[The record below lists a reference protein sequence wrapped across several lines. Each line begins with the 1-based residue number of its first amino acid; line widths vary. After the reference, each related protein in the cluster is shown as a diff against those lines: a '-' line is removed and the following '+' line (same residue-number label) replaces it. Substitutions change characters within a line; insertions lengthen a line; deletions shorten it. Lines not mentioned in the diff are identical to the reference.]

1 MAFHMVNAHF
11 RDIDTIM
18 LGMRAGMRLVNAG
31 ILDVAGLMTHI
42 FPLAGI
48 AEAFEVAS
56 ARPEHFVKAVVEPGT
71 L

>member
-1 MAFHMVNAHF
+1 MAFHIVNAHF

-18 LGMRAGMRLVNAG
+18 RGMRAGMRLVNAG
-31 ILDVAGLMTHI
+31 ILDVAGLMTHT
-42 FPLAGI
+42 FPLADI